1 MPRPKLYTPEEIQD
15 KWNEYVDFCTTF
27 GKEHPTSSGKVVT
40 TSAPRIPTIG
50 GFARFLK
57 LDPQTLLNYE
67 AEGEYFG
74 TIKGVKKFIELWK
87 QDALVNGEGQTNAL
101 IFDMKVNYGWKE
113 TNFVKHEGFTPI
125 EVEIVDGKGKQSLRQ
140 DSEE

>member
-50 GFARFLK
+50 
-57 LDPQTLLNYE
+57 
-67 AEGEYFG
+67 
-74 TIKGVKKFIELWK
+74 
-87 QDALVNGEGQTNAL
+87 
-101 IFDMKVNYGWKE
+101 
-113 TNFVKHEGFTPI
+113 
-125 EVEIVDGKGKQSLRQ
+125 
-140 DSEE
+140 DS